1 MKWEEVRQRYPH
13 QWVLV
18 EAVQAHSEAGKRIV
32 DQLSVI
38 NTFADSSTA
47 LNQYSQLHRQWPE
60 REYFVLHTDRELL
73 DIKELHRLGI
83 RNDQT
88 TRFSRS
94 NFGSRAGSHARDSG
108 GMGAASAWNLDLL
121 RLTHRR

>member
-13 QWVLV
+13 QWMLV

-47 LNQYSQLHRQWPE
+47 LNQYSHLHRQWPE

-73 DIKELHRLGI
+73 DIKERHWLGI
-83 RNDQT
+83 RSAD
-88 TRFSRS
+88 RMRS
-94 NFGSRAGSHARDSG
+94 KHPQMRRVNEDTARRRA
-108 GMGAASAWNLDLL
+108 
-121 RLTHRR
+121 

>member
-38 NTFADSSTA
+38 NTFADSSAA
-47 LNQYSQLHRQWPE
+47 LNQYSHLHRQWPE
-60 REYFVLHTDRELL
+60 REYFVLHTDREQL
-73 DIKELHRLGI
+73 DIKELHWLGI
-83 RNDQT
+83 R
-88 TRFSRS
+88 S
-94 NFGSRAGSHARDSG
+94 
-108 GMGAASAWNLDLL
+108 AA
-121 RLTHRR
+121 